1 MRFGYAIPLA
11 LFAVLVLVLSFGLTL
26 KPSEIPSALIG
37 EPVPQF
43 DLPPVAGRELGLASA
58 DLKGGEVALVNVFA
72 SWCVACRVEHP
83 LLMALS
89 RRGVVPVYGLAY
101 KDRSRNAA
109 RWLGQFG
116 DPYQRTGL
124 DLDGRVGIEWGVY
137 GVPETFIVDGR
148 GVIVAKHIGP
158 ITQRD
163 LDETI
168 LPAIARAR
176 QR

>member
-1 MRFGYAIPLA
+1 MRLGYFTPLA
-11 LFAVLVLVLSFGLTL
+11 VFAVLALALGIGLTL
-26 KPSEIPSALIG
+26 EPRNIPSALIG
-37 EPVPQF
+37 ELVPTF

-72 SWCVACRVEHP
+72 SWCGACRIEHP

-89 RRGVVPVYGLAY
+89 RQGVVPVHGLAY
-101 KDRSRNAA
+101 KDRSANAA
-109 RWLGQFG
+109 RWLNQFG
-116 DPYQRTGL
+116 DPYRRIGL
-124 DLDGRVGIEWGVY
+124 DLDGRVGIDWGVY
-137 GVPETFIVDGR
+137 GVPESFIVDGR

-163 LDETI
+163 LNETI